1 MTRERI
7 ELYIGLLDAVDTA
20 QAHTACFATLS
31 LPERRRAQ
39 RFALRRHQ
47 RLYVFAHGLL
57 RLALSNYVPQIRPSD
72 WSFEIDQYG
81 RPFVAA
87 PAIARTVYFSLS
99 HTEGCVTCI
108 LSGHKAIGVDVEH
121 IRERVLLI
129 ETARSTFSS
138 EEIDALLALSPSEFV
153 DRFFDYWTLKEAY
166 LKATGSGLNL
176 PIDQFSIL
184 ISSEEIGIRFMPGVA
199 KHSWRWHFTKSSP
212 SPSHR
217 LAIADGSGVTGGLPI
232 IVRPWPLPALDPES
246 ANE

>member
-1 MTRERI
+1 MTGERI

-20 QAHTACFATLS
+20 QGHTTCFATLS

-39 RFALRRHQ
+39 RFALRCHQ
-47 RLYVFAHGLL
+47 RQYVFAHGLL
-57 RLALSNYVPQIRPSD
+57 RFALSNYVPQIGPSE

-87 PAIARTVYFSLS
+87 PAIARNVYFSLS

-121 IRERVLLI
+121 VRERVFLI

-138 EEIDALLALSPSEFV
+138 EEIDTLRALSPNEFA

-166 LKATGSGLNL
+166 LKARGSGLNFPL
-176 PIDQFSIL
+176 DKFSIL
-184 ISSEEIGIRFMPGVA
+184 ISSNEIGIRFMPGVT
-199 KHSWRWHFTKSSP
+199 KDSWRWHFSKSSP

-232 IVRPWPLPALDPES
+232 ILRPWPLPTPNL
-246 ANE
+246 